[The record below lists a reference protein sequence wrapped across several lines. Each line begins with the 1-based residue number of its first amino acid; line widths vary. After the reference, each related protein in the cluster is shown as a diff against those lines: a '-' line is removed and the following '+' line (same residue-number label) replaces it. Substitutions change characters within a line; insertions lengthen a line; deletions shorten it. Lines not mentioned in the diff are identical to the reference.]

1 MKRIF
6 LLLLILSECVF
17 AQSFNFNASGD
28 EKANDILKNY
38 IQNEYDIED
47 VDSAAYF
54 YDVDQDGEKDVLGIV
69 KSNIFYNM
77 EGYKLIVLKKEG
89 NDYKHLKCD
98 IFFDNTKDIVF
109 EKDNKITYYKSV
121 FYKNKKYSA
130 YIRNSGIKT
139 IKTPKDKLTDNK
151 MKNIEQL
158 TRHVHNENVNVVELS
173 DFKTLPER
181 NVNIRYRNLSDRTKH
196 YLDMK

>member
-1 MKRIF
+1 MKRNTLYCIYRG
-6 LLLLILSECVF
+6 S
-17 AQSFNFNASGD
+17 
-28 EKANDILKNY
+28 
-38 IQNEYDIED
+38 
-47 VDSAAYF
+47 
-54 YDVDQDGEKDVLGIV
+54 KDKCMAKIIV
-69 KSNIFYNM
+69 
-77 EGYKLIVLKKEG
+77 
-89 NDYKHLKCD
+89 HQ
-98 IFFDNTKDIVF
+98 
-109 EKDNKITYYKSV
+109 KDNKITYYKSV

-181 NVNIRYRNLSDRTKH
+181 NVDIRYRNLSDRTKH